1 MPVVVGVSFRP
12 VTKVY
17 YFDPGI
23 FMDLTKD
30 EYVVVETSQG
40 DEIGQVAWQPR
51 AVAESALSGE
61 LKPVV
66 RRATPAELLER
77 DRFRRREGEA
87 LAVSRQKAAE
97 HKLPLTVV
105 SAEYSYDGSRLVVSF
120 TAEGRIDF
128 RDLVRDLARVFNA
141 RIEMKQIGVRDQAKV
156 LDGVGKCGRQLCC
169 AGWLRE
175 FDSVTIKMA
184 KQQNL
189 PLNPPEISG
198 VCGRL
203 LCCLA
208 YEVDAYEDAR
218 KQLPKVGAA
227 ISTPAGEGRV
237 RRVQPLQEIIT
248 VKLEDGSVQDFSMT
262 ELNGEKTAT
271 ATASP
276 ATGRACGGCAMRRQ
290 PTLRVDDDDDPVV
303 ALSDDTSPDGSAPS
317 SSRRSRGRRGR
328 NRPARPG
335 GAPPQS

>member
-17 YFDPGI
+17 YFDPGV

-40 DEIGQVAWQPR
+40 NEIGQVAWQPR
-51 AVAESALSGE
+51 AVADSALSGE

-66 RRATPAELLER
+66 RRATPVELLER

-87 LAVSRQKAAE
+87 LTISRQEAAK

-128 RDLVRDLARVFNA
+128 RDLVRDLARIFNA

-227 ISTPAGEGRV
+227 VSTPAGEGRV

-248 VKLEDGSVQDFSMT
+248 VKLEDGSMQDFSMA
-262 ELNGEKTAT
+262 ELNGEK
-271 ATASP
+271 P
-276 ATGRACGGCAMRRQ
+276 AGAPAVEKTTGRTCGGCAMRRQ
-290 PTLRVDDDDDPVV
+290 PALRVDDNDEDPIV
-303 ALSDDTSPDGSAPS
+303 ARSEDAPSEGSAS
-317 SSRRSRGRRGR
+317 TASRRSRGRRGR
-328 NRPARPG
+328 HRPG
-335 GAPPQS
+335 RPGAPA

>member
-17 YFDPGI
+17 YFDPGALL
-23 FMDLTKD
+23 DLATD

-40 DEIGQVAWQPR
+40 QEIGQVTWSPR
-51 AVAESALSGE
+51 AIGE
-61 LKPVV
+61 TFLAGDLKPVV
-66 RRATPAELLER
+66 RRATAIDLLER
-77 DRFRRREGEA
+77 DRFQRKEEDVLTQCRTRARE
-87 LAVSRQKAAE
+87 LR
-97 HKLPLTVV
+97 LPMTVV
-105 SAEYSYDGSRLVVSF
+105 SAEYSYDGARLVVSF

-128 RDLVRDLARVFNA
+128 RDLVRDLARMFNA

-169 AGWLRE
+169 SSWLRE
-175 FDSVTIKMA
+175 FNPVTIKMA

-208 YEVDAYEDAR
+208 YESDVYEEAR

-227 ISTPAGEGRV
+227 VMTPAGEGRV
-237 RRVQPLQEIIT
+237 RRVQPLRET
-248 VKLEDGSVQDFSMT
+248 VTVRLEDGATQEFAIG
-262 ELNGEKTAT
+262 ELELQGGKGG
-271 ATASP
+271 
-276 ATGRACGGCAMRRQ
+276 GRSCSGCSMRRPPQ
-290 PTLRVDDDDDPVV
+290 P
-303 ALSDDTSPDGSAPS
+303 SDEEDEELAAPAE
-317 SSRRSRGRRGR
+317 RSDLDE
-328 NRPARPG
+328 PPPG
-335 GAPPQS
+335 GAPGSKRPRSKRPRHR

>member
-1 MPVVVGVSFRP
+1 MPIVVGVSFRP

-17 YFDPGI
+17 YFDPGLLL
-23 FMDLTKD
+23 DLAAD

-40 DEIGQVAWQPR
+40 QEIGQVTWAPR
-51 AVAESALSGE
+51 AVADNEFSGD

-66 RRATPAELLER
+66 RRATAADLLER
-77 DRFRRREGEA
+77 DRFRRKEA
-87 LAVSRQKAAE
+87 EVLALCRVKSSE
-97 HKLPLTVV
+97 HRLAMTVV

-128 RDLVRDLARVFNA
+128 RDLVRDLARTFNT

-169 AGWLRE
+169 SAWLRE
-175 FDSVTIKMA
+175 FNPVTIKMA

-208 YEVDAYEDAR
+208 YEADVYEEAR

-227 ISTPAGEGRV
+227 VMTPAGEGRV
-237 RRVQPLQEIIT
+237 RRVQPLRDLVT
-248 VKLEDGSVQDFSMT
+248 VRLEDGAIQEFPVA
-262 ELNGEKTAT
+262 ELGDQGVK
-271 ATASP
+271 SS
-276 ATGRACGGCAMRRQ
+276 GRACSGCAMRRLPQ
-290 PTLRVDDDDDPVV
+290 AGADDDIDLPAGVLDE
-303 ALSDDTSPDGSAPS
+303 SDSPGSAPGK
-317 SSRRSRGRRGR
+317 RARSKRNR
-328 NRPARPG
+328 NRPAPE
-335 GAPPQS
+335 

>member
-17 YFDPGI
+17 YFDPGVLL
-23 FMDLTKD
+23 DLAAD

-40 DEIGQVAWQPR
+40 QEVGQVTWSPR
-51 AVAESALSGE
+51 AVADNLLAGD

-66 RRATPAELLER
+66 RRATAIDLLER
-77 DRFRRREGEA
+77 DRFHRLEDEV
-87 LAVSRQKAAE
+87 LAQCRARTRD
-97 HKLPLTVV
+97 HRLPMTVV

-128 RDLVRDLARVFNA
+128 RDLVRDLAKTFNT

-169 AGWLRE
+169 SAWLRE
-175 FDSVTIKMA
+175 FNPVTIKMA

-208 YEVDAYEDAR
+208 YEADVYEDAR

-227 ISTPAGEGRV
+227 VITPEGEGRV
-237 RRVQPLQEIIT
+237 RRVQPLRET
-248 VKLEDGSVQDFSMT
+248 VAVRLEDGAIKEFAAS
-262 ELNGEKTAT
+262 ELGAQG
-271 ATASP
+271 
-276 ATGRACGGCAMRRQ
+276 ATGPARSCSGCAMSRKSGQ
-290 PTLRVDDDDDPVV
+290 QVEADVNLDPLV
-303 ALSDDTSPDGSAPS
+303 ASLDEERFPNSAG
-317 SSRRSRGRRGR
+317 GRPPRAKR
-328 NRPARPG
+328 NRNKPAG
-335 GAPPQS
+335 QSSADRES

>member
-17 YFDPGI
+17 YFDPGLLL
-23 FMDLTKD
+23 DLTAD

-40 DEIGQVAWQPR
+40 QEVGQVTWSPR
-51 AVAESALSGE
+51 AVADHLLAGE

-66 RRATPAELLER
+66 RRATAIDLVER
-77 DRFRRREGEA
+77 DRFRRREEDVLVQCRA
-87 LAVSRQKAAE
+87 RVRE
-97 HKLPLTVV
+97 HKLPMTVV
-105 SAEYSYDGSRLVVSF
+105 SAEYSYEGSRLVVSF

-128 RDLVRDLARVFNA
+128 RDLVRDLAKTLNT

-169 AGWLRE
+169 SAWLRE
-175 FDSVTIKMA
+175 FNPVTIKMA

-208 YEVDAYEDAR
+208 YEADVYEDAR

-227 ISTPAGEGRV
+227 VMTPEGEGRV
-237 RRVQPLQEIIT
+237 RRVQPLRET
-248 VKLEDGSVQDFSMT
+248 VTVRLDDGSMHEYSVTD
-262 ELNGEKTAT
+262 LGERGTAG
-271 ATASP
+271 A
-276 ATGRACGGCAMRRQ
+276 GRACGGCAMRRQ
-290 PTLRVDDDDDPVV
+290 TGQPADTDEDPDLP
-303 ALSDDTSPDGSAPS
+303 ASLSDDDRSPSAAAGRGAHA
-317 SSRRSRGRRGR
+317 RRNHNKPAGAGRSTADRER
-328 NRPARPG
+328 
-335 GAPPQS
+335 

>member
-17 YFDPGI
+17 YFDPGALL
-23 FMDLTKD
+23 DLATD

-40 DEIGQVAWQPR
+40 QEIGQVTWSPR
-51 AVAESALSGE
+51 AIGE
-61 LKPVV
+61 TFLAGDLKPVV
-66 RRATPAELLER
+66 RRATATDLLER
-77 DRFRRREGEA
+77 DRFQRQEEGVLAQCRARAREH
-87 LAVSRQKAAE
+87 R
-97 HKLPLTVV
+97 LPMTVV
-105 SAEYSYDGSRLVVSF
+105 SAEYSYDGARLVVSF

-128 RDLVRDLARVFNA
+128 RDLVRDLARIFNA

-169 AGWLRE
+169 SSWLRE
-175 FDSVTIKMA
+175 FNPVTIKMA

-208 YEVDAYEDAR
+208 YESDVYEEAR

-227 ISTPAGEGRV
+227 VMTPAGEGRV
-237 RRVQPLQEIIT
+237 RRVQPLRET
-248 VKLEDGSVQDFSMT
+248 VTVRLEDG
-262 ELNGEKTAT
+262 AT
-271 ATASP
+271 QEFAISDLEMP
-276 ATGRACGGCAMRRQ
+276 GGKGGGRSCSGCAMRRPPQ
-290 PTLRVDDDDDPVV
+290 ADDEENEEL
-303 ALSDDTSPDGSAPS
+303 AASAELQDLDES
-317 SSRRSRGRRGR
+317 S
-328 NRPARPG
+328 PG
-335 GAPPQS
+335 GAPSSKRPRSKRHRNR

>member
-12 VTKVY
+12 VTKIY
-17 YFDPGI
+17 YFDPGVLL
-23 FMDLTKD
+23 DLMAD

-40 DEIGQVAWQPR
+40 QEVGQVTWSPR
-51 AVAESALSGE
+51 AVAENMLAGD

-66 RRATPAELLER
+66 RRANATDLLER
-77 DRFRRREGEA
+77 DRFRRKEA
-87 LAVSRQKAAE
+87 EVLALCRAKALE
-97 HKLPLTVV
+97 HRLPMAVV

-128 RDLVRDLARVFNA
+128 RDLVRDLARALNT

-169 AGWLRE
+169 SAWLRE
-175 FDSVTIKMA
+175 FNPVTIKMA

-208 YEVDAYEDAR
+208 YEADVYEEAR

-227 ISTPAGEGRV
+227 VMTPEGEGRV
-237 RRVQPLQEIIT
+237 RRVQPLREMIT
-248 VKLEDGSVQDFSMT
+248 VRLEDGGIKDFAMA
-262 ELNGEKTAT
+262 ELGVKGSAG
-271 ATASP
+271 P
-276 ATGRACGGCAMRRQ
+276 ARACSGCAMRRQ
-290 PTLRVDDDDDPVV
+290 PGSSVPGEELDPLVS
-303 ALSDDTSPDGSAPS
+303 AQDEEYSSGSASTKPP
-317 SSRRSRGRRGR
+317 RSKRHRDK
-328 NRPARPG
+328 PANG
-335 GAPPQS
+335 

>member
-17 YFDPGI
+17 YFDPGVLL
-23 FMDLTKD
+23 DLTAE

-40 DEIGQVAWQPR
+40 QEVGKVTWSPR
-51 AVAESALSGE
+51 AVADHLLAGD

-66 RRATPAELLER
+66 RRANATDLLER
-77 DRFRRREGEA
+77 DRFHHKEEEVLAQCRAKAREH
-87 LAVSRQKAAE
+87 R
-97 HKLPLTVV
+97 LPMTVV
-105 SAEYSYDGSRLVVSF
+105 ATEYSYDGSRLVVSF

-128 RDLVRDLARVFNA
+128 RDLVRDLAKTFNT

-169 AGWLRE
+169 SAWLRE
-175 FDSVTIKMA
+175 FNPVTIKMA

-208 YEVDAYEDAR
+208 YEAEVYEEAR
-218 KQLPKVGAA
+218 RQLPKVGAA
-227 ISTPAGEGRV
+227 VMTPEGEGRV
-237 RRVQPLQEIIT
+237 RRVQPLREMVT
-248 VKLEDGSVQDFSMT
+248 VRLDDGAMHEFPVA
-262 ELNGEKTAT
+262 ELGERGT
-271 ATASP
+271 
-276 ATGRACGGCAMRRQ
+276 TGAARACGGCAMRRQ
-290 PTLRVDDDDDPVV
+290 PEQPADAAEDP
-303 ALSDDTSPDGSAPS
+303 AQPAS
-317 SSRRSRGRRGR
+317 SSDEKRFPGSPAGRSSRSKR
-328 NRPARPG
+328 NRNKPAGR
-335 GAPPQS
+335 ATVD